1 MKLAERKLK
10 LQMKLFQIIL
20 TAACILMQL
29 IAAAQAKVTITA
41 PDSLS
46 FIGTWNNAPLNQMPV
61 NSISFRTD
69 QLSKIPVQ
77 LTFPNQPSIQIMQT
91 VNLKDQTAVS
101 FELNKV
107 KGAYK
112 LVPASENTYVFPKNS
127 VATAIVIESQPLLVD
142 TMSIAAT
149 HIDQADYEFL
159 KTQIAS
165 HTFEV
170 RKLEVMGQYLQDHA
184 INIDQ
189 LRFLMAQL
197 SLEDRKLE
205 LLRLAVP
212 KMTEKSRMMEVTEEF
227 LLDKN
232 KAKAREIVGQ

>member
-1 MKLAERKLK
+1 
-10 LQMKLFQIIL
+10 MKLFQIIL
-20 TAACILMQL
+20 TTACLL
-29 IAAAQAKVTITA
+29 IQFGADAQAKVTISA

-46 FIGTWNNAPLNQMPV
+46 FIGTWNNAQLNQVPV
-61 NSISFRTD
+61 NSISFRSD
-69 QLSKIPVQ
+69 QLSKVPVQ
-77 LTFPNQPSIQIMQT
+77 LTFPNQPAIQIMQT
-91 VNLKDQTAVS
+91 LNLKDQTAVS
-101 FELNKV
+101 FELTKI

-112 LVPASENTYVFPKNS
+112 LVPASENTYTFPKNS
-127 VATAIVIESQPLLVD
+127 AAQTIAIESQPLQID
-142 TMSIAAT
+142 TVAIAVT
-149 HIDQADYEFL
+149 PIVQADYEFL

-170 RKLEVMGQYLQDHA
+170 RKLEVMNQYLQDHSL
-184 INIDQ
+184 NIDQ

-212 KMTEKSRMMEVTEEF
+212 RMTDKSRIMEVTEEF